1 MSAATIGS
9 LKVVLGLDTAQYDE
23 GWTAAQKRM
32 RDAGQSMQRLGG
44 QIATIGAGFTATLTA
59 PLIAAGFAAS
69 KAATEAADAMGQVD
83 AAIASMGNAAGRTRE
98 ELADLAEGLMR
109 NSLYDDDD
117 ILRKVT
123 ANLLTFGNV
132 AGAQFDRAQ
141 QAAVNLATR
150 MKTDLQSATLL
161 VGKALNDPVKG
172 MTAMGRAGIQFTDAQ
187 KAMIKSMVEAGNIAG
202 AQTIILGELEKQ
214 FGGAA
219 AAAQNTDPYDRMR
232 DSLNSVTE
240 SAGAI
245 VNKFLVPFLGGVA
258 SLLDGFNSLSPAVQE
273 FVVIGAGVAAA
284 LGPALVA
291 IGAVVGAVGTLVT
304 TLGTGGALAGV
315 GAVLAPIAPLIL
327 PIAAAV
333 AAVVGAF
340 LLFRDDVEPVLKRL
354 WATAQETLG
363 PALADL
369 FATVSDLV
377 GGLAGAWTGF
387 FDGPAGQVISKF
399 AALVVDLLGNSVVR
413 TLTALV
419 TVVEGTLSNIGSL
432 FSILGDL
439 LTGDFAGAWETL
451 KGAVTNTLQMLGGVI
466 EAFWPGA
473 IDSMRK
479 LYEGVKSWLQD
490 RLGAVF
496 GWVTRKVSEVGDAF
510 FQLYDRVVGHSYIPD
525 MVTEVGQWMA
535 QLDDRLVA
543 PARRATETAAEAFE
557 NLQRRASAALE
568 ALMTDQ
574 ERAEV
579 SFRRDMKEY
588 DTLLNRGALT
598 PDQHAEFVRRRTAR
612 FDEERTE
619 RLDPIPRAQR
629 LQPLTAIQDLNEA
642 LGLDRIKERIR
653 DMRTDFADAFAD
665 GLDAALRGDWTSVL
679 RIMFGDV
686 LRDSFRNIG
695 GQVFDWLGLGKGV
708 GKGGGGGWGSIIS
721 SVLGAFGG
729 LPKLARGGTQLPS
742 GMSGA
747 DSQLVAFWK
756 SPAEQ
761 VDVFKPGA
769 MATPGGSVHFDL
781 RGAVMTSDLLSQ
793 METMASASGGA
804 AIRGARE
811 VVPRD
816 AAKTGR
822 YTLGRR

>member
-9 LKVVLGLDTAQYDE
+9 LKVVLGLDTAQYDA
-23 GWTAAQKRM
+23 GWTSAQKRM

-44 QIATIGAGFTATLTA
+44 QIATVGAGFTATLTA

-83 AAIASMGNAAGRTRE
+83 SAISSMGNAAGRTRE
-98 ELADLAEGLMR
+98 QLADLAEGLMR

-117 ILRKVT
+117 ILRSVT

-141 QAAVNLATR
+141 QAAVDLATR
-150 MKTDLQSATLL
+150 MKTDLQSAALL

-187 KAMIKSMVEAGNIAG
+187 KTMIKGMVEAGNVAG
-202 AQTIILGELEKQ
+202 AQAIILGELERQ

-219 AAAQNTDPYDRMR
+219 RAAQNTDPYDRMR

-258 SLLDGFNSLSPAVQE
+258 GLLDGFNTLSPAMQE
-273 FVVIGAGVAAA
+273 FIVIGAGIAAA

-304 TLGTGGALAGV
+304 TLGSGGALAGV
-315 GAVLAPIAPLIL
+315 GALLVPLAPLIL

-333 AAVVGAF
+333 GVAVGAF
-340 LLFRDDVEPVLKRL
+340 LLFRDDVEPVLQRL

-363 PALADL
+363 PALGDL

-377 GGLAGAWTGF
+377 RGFAGAWTEF

-419 TVVEGTLSNIGSL
+419 VVVEGTLSNIGSL

-451 KGAVTNTLQMLGGVI
+451 KGAVANTLQMLGGVI

-496 GWVTRKVSEVGDAF
+496 GWVARKVGEVGDAF
-510 FQLYDRVVGHSYIPD
+510 FQLYDRVVGHSYVPD
-525 MVTEVGQWMA
+525 MVEGIAEWMA
-535 QLDDRLVA
+535 KLDAGMVV
-543 PARRATETAAEAFE
+543 PAKKATEATRKAFE
-557 NLQRRASAALE
+557 DLRADVASVMSG
-568 ALMTDQ
+568 LMTDT
-574 ERAEV
+574 EKAARDLA
-579 SFRRDMKEY
+579 RDMAVLDRALAAGPEGGGISRAQY
-588 DTLLNRGALT
+588 DEA
-598 PDQHAEFVRRRTAR
+598 VRRRT
-612 FDEERTE
+612 TE
-619 RLDPIPRAQR
+619 VLTPLDPAPRLR
-629 LQPLTAIQDLNEA
+629 PLTAIEDLNEA
-642 LGLDRIKERIR
+642 LGVDRIKERIA

-679 RIMFGDV
+679 RIMFGDA

-695 GQVFDWLGLGKGV
+695 GQVFDWLGLGKG
-708 GKGGGGGWGSIIS
+708 GAKGGGGGWGDIIGK
-721 SVLGAFGG
+721 VLGSFGG
-729 LPKLARGGTQLPS
+729 LPKFARGGSIAPS
-742 GMSGA
+742 GMSGS
-747 DSQLVAFWK
+747 DSQLTAFWK

-761 VDVFKPGA
+761 VDIYKPGSV
-769 MATPGGSVHFDL
+769 GGPAGGAVHFDL
-781 RGAVMTSDLLSQ
+781 RGAVMTADLLSQ
-793 METMASASGGA
+793 MQTMASASGGA

-816 AAKTGR
+816 AAKTNR
-822 YTLGRR
+822 YTLGNR

>member
-1 MSAATIGS
+1 MSAAVIGS
-9 LKVVLGLDTAQYDE
+9 LKAVLGLDTAQYDA

-32 RDAGQSMQRLGG
+32 RDAGKDMQRMGG

-83 AAIASMGNAAGRTRE
+83 SALTSMGDASRKTRD
-98 ELADLAEGLMR
+98 ELAGLADGLMR

-117 ILRKVT
+117 ILRSVT

-141 QAAVNLATR
+141 QAAVDLATR
-150 MKTDLQSATLL
+150 MKTDLQSAALL
-161 VGKALNDPVKG
+161 VGKALNDPIKG

-187 KAMIKSMVEAGNIAG
+187 KAMIKGMVETGNVAG
-202 AQTIILGELEKQ
+202 AQAIILGELERQ
-214 FGGAA
+214 FGGSAR
-219 AAAQNTDPYDRMR
+219 AAQNTDPYDRMR

-258 SLLDGFNSLSPAVQE
+258 GLLDGFNTLSPAMQE
-273 FVVIGAGVAAA
+273 FIVIGAGIAAA

-291 IGAVVGAVGTLVT
+291 IGAVVGAVGTLT
-304 TLGTGGALAGV
+304 AALGGGGALAGV
-315 GAVLAPIAPLIL
+315 GALLAPLAPLIL

-333 AAVVGAF
+333 GVAVGAF

-354 WATAQETLG
+354 WETVRETLG
-363 PALADL
+363 PALGDL

-377 GGLAGAWTGF
+377 RGFAGAWTGF

-399 AALVVDLLGNSVVR
+399 AALVVDLLGNSVIR

-419 TVVEGTLSNIGSL
+419 VVVEGTLSNIGSL

-451 KGAVTNTLQMLGGVI
+451 KGAVSNTLQMLGGVI

-490 RLGAVF
+490 RLGAVL
-496 GWVTRKVSEVGDAF
+496 GWVGRKVREVGDAF
-510 FQLYDRVVGHSYIPD
+510 YQLYDRVVGHSYVPD
-525 MVTEVGQWMA
+525 MVEGIAEWMA
-535 QLDDRLVA
+535 KLDAGMVA
-543 PARRATETAAEAFE
+543 PARSATEATRKTFE
-557 NLQRRASAALE
+557 NLRADVAAVMAGL
-568 ALMTDQ
+568 LTDS
-574 ERAEV
+574 EKAARDLA
-579 SFRRDMKEY
+579 RDMAV
-588 DTLLNRGALT
+588 LNRALAAG
-598 PDQHAEFVRRRTAR
+598 PLNGGLSREQYDEAVARRTA
-612 FDEERTE
+612 EVLAPMPEA
-619 RLDPIPRAQR
+619 PR
-629 LQPLTAIQDLNEA
+629 LQPLTAQQDLRDA
-642 LGLDRIKERIR
+642 LGVDRIAERIR

-679 RIMFGDV
+679 RIMFGDT
-686 LRDSFRNIG
+686 LRNSMRDLG
-695 GQVFDWLGLGKGV
+695 GQLFDSLGLGRG
-708 GKGGGGGWGSIIS
+708 GENGGGGWGGVVS
-721 SVLGAFGG
+721 SVLGALKG
-729 LPKLARGGTQLPS
+729 LPKFARGGSIAPT

-747 DSQLVAFWK
+747 DSQLTAFWK
-756 SPAEQ
+756 SPAER
-761 VDVFKPGA
+761 VDVYKPGSLAPAGGGA
-769 MATPGGSVHFDL
+769 MHFDL
-781 RGAVMTSDLLSQ
+781 RGAVMTADLLAQ
-793 METMASASGGA
+793 MEGMANSTGGA
-804 AIRGARE
+804 AFHGARRA
-811 VVPRD
+811 VP
-816 AAKTGR
+816 AEMAKADR
-822 YTLGRR
+822 YRRK